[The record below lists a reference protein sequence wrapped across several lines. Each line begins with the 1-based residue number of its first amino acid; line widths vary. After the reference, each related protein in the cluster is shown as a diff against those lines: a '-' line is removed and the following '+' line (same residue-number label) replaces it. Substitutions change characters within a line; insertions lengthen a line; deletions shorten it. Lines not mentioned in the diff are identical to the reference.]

1 MAYTYEELSKKTIA
15 ELREIAAGV
24 EHEAVK
30 GHTQMHKE
38 QILLAL
44 CQALGIDAHAHHKV
58 VGLDK
63 SKVKTQIRAL
73 KAKRAAALGSH
84 NAAELKRLRYN
95 IKKLKHKIR
104 RATV

>member
-1 MAYTYEELSKKTIA
+1 MAHTYEELSKKTIA

-30 GHTQMHKE
+30 GHTQMHKD

-44 CQALGIDAHAHHKV
+44 CKALGIEAHAHHQV

-63 SKVKTQIRAL
+63 SKFKSQIRAL
-73 KAKRAAALGSH
+73 KKKRAAAIEAKKGE
-84 NAAELKRLRYN
+84 ELKRLRYN
-95 IKKLKHKIR
+95 IKKLKHRIR

>member
-1 MAYTYEELSKKTIA
+1 MAHTYDELSKKTIA
-15 ELREIAAGV
+15 ELREIAAGI

-44 CQALGIDAHAHHKV
+44 CKALGIEAHAHHHV
-58 VGLDK
+58 IGLDK
-63 SKVKTQIRAL
+63 SKVKAQIRAL
-73 KAKRAAALGSH
+73 KKKRAAALEARQAG
-84 NAAELKRLRYN
+84 ELKRLRHT
-95 IKKLKHKIR
+95 IKKLKHRIR

>member
-1 MAYTYEELSKKTIA
+1 MAHTYEELSKMTIA
-15 ELREIAAGV
+15 QLREIAGGV
-24 EHEAVK
+24 EHDAVK
-30 GHTQMHKE
+30 GHTQMHKD

-44 CQALGIDAHAHHKV
+44 CTALGIDSHAHHHV

-63 SKVKTQIRAL
+63 AKTKSQIRSL
-73 KAKRAAALGSH
+73 KKKRAAAIEAK
-84 NAAELKRLRYN
+84 NPVELRRLRHN

>member
-1 MAYTYEELSKKTIA
+1 MAYTYEELSKKTVA

-38 QILLAL
+38 QVLLAL
-44 CQALGIDAHAHHKV
+44 CTALGIDAHAHHKV

-63 SKVKTQIRAL
+63 SKIKAQIRAL
-73 KAKRAAALGSH
+73 KNKKVAVLAAHQAS
-84 NAAELKRLRYN
+84 ELKRLRHN
-95 IKKLKHKIR
+95 IKKLKHRIR

>member
-1 MAYTYEELSKKTIA
+1 MAHTYEELSKKTIA
-15 ELREIAAGV
+15 ELRAIAAGI

-44 CQALGIDAHAHHKV
+44 CKALGIEAHAHHHV

-63 SKVKTQIRAL
+63 SKVKAQIRAL
-73 KAKRAAALGSH
+73 KKKRTAAIEAHQAG
-84 NAAELKRLRYN
+84 ELKRLRYN
-95 IKKLKHKIR
+95 IKKLKHRIR

>member
-1 MAYTYEELSKKTIA
+1 MAYTYEELSKKTVA

-38 QILLAL
+38 QVLLAL
-44 CQALGIDAHAHHKV
+44 CTALGIDARAHHKV

-63 SKVKTQIRAL
+63 SKVKAQIRAL
-73 KAKRAAALGSH
+73 KSKRAAAISSQKPD
-84 NAAELKRLRYN
+84 ELKRLRYN

>member
-1 MAYTYEELSKKTIA
+1 MAYTYEELSKKTVA
-15 ELREIAAGV
+15 ELRAIAAGV

-38 QILLAL
+38 QVLLAL
-44 CQALGIDAHAHHKV
+44 CKALGIDAHAHHHV

-63 SKVKTQIRAL
+63 AKVKAQIRAL
-73 KAKRAAALGSH
+73 KKKRTSILEAK
-84 NAAELKRLRYN
+84 NASELKRLRHN
-95 IKKLKHKIR
+95 IKKLKHRIR

>member
-1 MAYTYEELSKKTIA
+1 MAYTYEELSKKTVA

-38 QILLAL
+38 QVLLAL
-44 CQALGIDAHAHHKV
+44 CTALGIDARAHHQV

-63 SKVKTQIRAL
+63 SKVKAQIRAL
-73 KAKRAAALGSH
+73 KKKRTVALEAH
-84 NAAELKRLRYN
+84 QARELKRVRRN
-95 IKKLKHKIR
+95 IKRLKHRMR
-104 RATV
+104 RAMA

>member
-1 MAYTYEELSKKTIA
+1 MAYTYEELSKKTVA

-38 QILLAL
+38 QVLLAL
-44 CQALGIDAHAHHKV
+44 CTALGIDARAHHQV

-63 SKVKTQIRAL
+63 SKVKAQIRAL
-73 KAKRAAALGSH
+73 KKKRGAALEAH
-84 NAAELKRLRYN
+84 QADELKRVRRN
-95 IKKLKHKIR
+95 IKRLKHRMR
-104 RATV
+104 RAMA